1 MRPRTR
7 RGPRFRRPRAV
18 TPLVALPLLAGLALP
33 ALPTPAT
40 AVPAAPPGS
49 ARAAAPAAPAA
60 QDGQRTVSGGRLDWG
75 VKSSFQSYVTG
86 PVAKGRWTLLDGAA
100 TSGESTFRF
109 HSAHGRYDPGK
120 GSLDASFSGG
130 VRFTGHRQAD
140 GSARL
145 DLTLANPAVRVT
157 GGSGTLFADIR
168 SKARS
173 SGEVTTRTRVP
184 FASLDLSG
192 VHMRGGSSPIALTR
206 VPAELTAQGA
216 ESFAGYYRAGTPL
229 DPVGLSVDLKPAG
242 QGAGDG
248 TDTADGRGARPDSSR
263 TPGRSHGHDGPG
275 VHDIHDAAVDWGIR
289 RTFREYV
296 TGSVARGRWRLSDGA
311 RDGGALFRFP
321 AGEGEYD
328 ARRHTLTAR
337 FSGAV
342 HFRGERLDLRL
353 AAFSVRIE
361 DGTGTLTAEVTREG
375 RTRHRQR
382 LVTFRASDKE
392 LEPDDDGL
400 IALDEVPAEL
410 TRQGAAAFDGM
421 YAEGAT
427 MDPVSLA
434 VALDDDARLPPLP
447 DLGSGADPR
456 ADSSHAPGRTA
467 ASSSASASSFP
478 WLAGAAAAAALLAAA
493 AAFTLH
499 RTRSRRRAPAS
510 APSGEG
516 STEGSA
522 GHGSAAKDASAPSVS
537 AKGAPAGDA
546 PAPAAP
552 ANEGPVAG
560 ASAPDAALAS
570 DAATSGDGPVQG
582 APAEGGTPAEGGAPA
597 EGGTP
602 AGDASAPAAPAKG
615 GPVPDGPASDAGAPG
630 RPSDARPTTTPPAD
644 RDPGRP

>member
-1 MRPRTR
+1 
-7 RGPRFRRPRAV
+7 AY
-18 TPLVALPLLAGLALP
+18 
-33 ALPTPAT
+33 
-40 AVPAAPPGS
+40 PP
-49 ARAAAPAAPAA
+49 
-60 QDGQRTVSGGRLDWG
+60 V
-75 VKSSFQSYVTG
+75 
-86 PVAKGRWTLLDGAA
+86 
-100 TSGESTFRF
+100 
-109 HSAHGRYDPGK
+109 
-120 GSLDASFSGG
+120 
-130 VRFTGHRQAD
+130 
-140 GSARL
+140 
-145 DLTLANPAVRVT
+145 
-157 GGSGTLFADIR
+157 
-168 SKARS
+168 
-173 SGEVTTRTRVP
+173 
-184 FASLDLSG
+184 
-192 VHMRGGSSPIALTR
+192 
-206 VPAELTAQGA
+206 
-216 ESFAGYYRAGTPL
+216 
-229 DPVGLSVDLKPAG
+229 
-242 QGAGDG
+242 
-248 TDTADGRGARPDSSR
+248 
-263 TPGRSHGHDGPG
+263 HDGPG

-400 IALDEVPAEL
+400 IALDEVPAAL

-456 ADSSHAPGRTA
+456 ADSSHAPGRTV

-493 AAFTLH
+493 AFTLH
-499 RTRSRRRAPAS
+499 RSRSRSRSRRRAPAS

-522 GHGSAAKDASAPSVS
+522 GHGSAAKDASAPAVS

-552 ANEGPVAG
+552 ANEDPVAG

-570 DAATSGDGPVQG
+570 DAATSCDGPVQG
-582 APAEGGTPAEGGAPA
+582 APAEGGS
-597 EGGTP
+597 P

-630 RPSDARPTTTPPAD
+630 RPSDARPTRTPPAG